1 MIAGG
6 DEMKPPPNSL
16 YRNFTLYIRRLICDG
31 GFLAADIWRQ
41 LSARPFCISVLIQHN
56 FAGLILLGIV
66 LRWALSHDKIDSQH
80 PTYIS
85 R

>member
-31 GFLAADIWRQ
+31 VFLAADIWRQ

-56 FAGLILLGIV
+56 FVGLILLGVV
-66 LRWALSHDKIDSQH
+66 LRLALSHDKIDGQH